1 MEYTKDIILD
11 LRCKRKMKVNKLEEW
26 TSSIKRVV
34 LNNKFIAI
42 TMTSLL
48 ILTVIDIALV
58 NSFIKLLTSL

>member
-11 LRCKRKMKVNKLEEW
+11 LRCKRKMRLNKLEEW
-26 TSSIKRVV
+26 TINIKNIIV
-34 LNNKFIAI
+34 NNKFIVI

-48 ILTVIDIALV
+48 ILTIIDIALV

>member
-11 LRCKRKMKVNKLEEW
+11 LRCKRKMRLNKLEEW
-26 TSSIKRVV
+26 ISNIKRIIV
-34 LNNKFIAI
+34 NNKFIVI

-48 ILTVIDIALV
+48 VLTIIDIALV